1 VIDDDIRTQLSR
13 SAVRQMIQDL
23 SQLAEPNFG
32 GSTTAARVLREA
44 NGGLGFGRH
53 GRSVP
58 AGPETGHQPGD
69 LAGYHNSDRLGSTC
83 R

>member
-1 VIDDDIRTQLSR
+1 VIDDDIRTRLSR

-44 NGGLGFGRH
+44 NGCFGFGRH
-53 GRSVP
+53 RP
-58 AGPETGHQPGD
+58 TA
-69 LAGYHNSDRLGSTC
+69 
-83 R
+83 